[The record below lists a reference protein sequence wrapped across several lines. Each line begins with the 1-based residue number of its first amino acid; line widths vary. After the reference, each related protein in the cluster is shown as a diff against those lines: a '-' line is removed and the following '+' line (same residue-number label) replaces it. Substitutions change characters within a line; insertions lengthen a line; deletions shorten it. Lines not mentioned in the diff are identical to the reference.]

1 MRYARPD
8 IECLDDQV
16 ASSGATA
23 ALMDQLQPLVQRG
36 KPILSWSKVLLW
48 SIFSLVLVDDTD
60 YDNDGGMV
68 VMLLLMM
75 NMVRYLSMMMN
86 ANSIQICNAIGAT
99 LTHMFSYTIISPAE
113 ILVHALR
120 KRSMQLTLEPD
131 AIAPPPPSS
140 TLGAEPMER
149 AAEPMDERTAK
160 LFPNSLKIAG
170 IKHICDNLLAATLS
184 SLPQPLCLKLNIF
197 SILRSH
203 SVSVFFFNHI
213 ILIPSDT
220 FYLHHQRLDVI
231 LHYYLHWS
239 MVNS

>member
-1 MRYARPD
+1 
-8 IECLDDQV
+8 
-16 ASSGATA
+16 
-23 ALMDQLQPLVQRG
+23 
-36 KPILSWSKVLLW
+36 
-48 SIFSLVLVDDTD
+48 
-60 YDNDGGMV
+60 
-68 VMLLLMM
+68 MM
-75 NMVRYLSMMMN
+75 NMVRYLSCSN
-86 ANSIQICNAIGAT
+86 PIQICNAIGAT

-113 ILVHALR
+113 ILVHSLR

-140 TLGAEPMER
+140 TSGAEHMKR

-197 SILRSH
+197 FYASQSQCQC
-203 SVSVFFFNHI
+203 VPFCHI

-231 LHYYLHWS
+231 LHTIYTGQ
-239 MVNS
+239 